1 MSDQRDVQAELAK
14 RVMDSQVEPQKGFGQ
29 VKYVGFRSVK
39 WDAGQLVDCD
49 LGDPD
54 SQTEIAIEVETFRRD
69 GGVFV
74 AKRKDMDT
82 RYGVNNWR
90 DIVLASLKALKVAM
104 VLDLEDKWVSYDLR
118 PVKKWDKASKSV
130 IATNFTTFYFTQI
143 FPDQEACEAA
153 YVASTGVRFSESEE
167 STGEPVETNGRP
179 PNDAIERAATTL
191 YNLIGDDHKFEN
203 EVAKNPLMMK
213 HFRTA
218 EAALEFVKGGMESE
232 EDTSALPF

>member
-1 MSDQRDVQAELAK
+1 MSDQRDVQEELAK
-14 RVMDSQVEPQKGFGQ
+14 RAMTSQAEPQKGFGQ

-54 SQTEIAIEVETFRRD
+54 SQTEITIEVETFKRD

-82 RYGVNNWR
+82 RFGINNWR
-90 DIVLASLKALKVAM
+90 DIVLASLKVLKVGT
-104 VLDLEDKWVSYDLR
+104 VLGLKDKWVGYDLR
-118 PVKKWDKASKSV
+118 PVKKWDKESRSV
-130 IATNFTTFYFTQI
+130 ITTNFTTFYFTQI

-167 STGEPVETNGRP
+167 STGEPEATNGQP
-179 PNDAIERAATTL
+179 HNDAIERAVTTL
-191 YNLIGDDHKFEN
+191 YNLIGNDERFEN

-213 HFRTA
+213 HFKTA
-218 EAALEFVKGGMESE
+218 EAALEFVKNRQDDSDGPV
-232 EDTSALPF
+232 LPF